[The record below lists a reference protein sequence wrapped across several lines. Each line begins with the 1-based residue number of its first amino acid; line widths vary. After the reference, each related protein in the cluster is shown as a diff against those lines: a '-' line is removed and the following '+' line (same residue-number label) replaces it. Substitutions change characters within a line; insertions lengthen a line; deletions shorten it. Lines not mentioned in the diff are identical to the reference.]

1 MAKWEL
7 TDNHYIHG
15 HYPGEDKTSWQFEE
29 TNRDTGR
36 VARKLFTVPA
46 YLEKGIVV
54 SQGERNPREFEFVG
68 PPTPEMLPLDDE
80 AQAISDKEQ
89 ARAGWGHAIND
100 LPGQGGFNEALLQKM
115 NDALE
120 AIARNQPLTVA
131 PAAAVG
137 MVSRAEFEALQAQ
150 LLELLAKKEVQV
162 VDGEEPLSDVQPI
175 ASELVFAEA
184 QVKAERRA

>member
-36 VARKLFTVPA
+36 IARKLFTVPA
-46 YLEKGIVV
+46 YLDKGMIV

-100 LPGQGGFNEALLQKM
+100 LPGQGGFNDALLQKLT
-115 NDALE
+115 DAVE
-120 AIARNQPLTVA
+120 AVARNQSVA
-131 PAAAVG
+131 AQPAAAVG

-150 LLELLAKKEVQV
+150 LLGLLAKKEGQV
-162 VDGEEPLSDVQPI
+162 SDTEEPLLEIEPTP
-175 ASELVFAEA
+175 AELSKSQA
-184 QVKAERRA
+184 QAERRA